1 MDEGSKKISNST
13 GLTMTEHTQITNEIL
28 SEYLIHF
35 PSLLDR
41 LQPRQGFRQVHQIAN
56 AR

>member
-1 MDEGSKKISNST
+1 MDEGSRKIKLNRPE
-13 GLTMTEHTQITNEIL
+13 MTEHTQITNEIL

-41 LQPRQGFRQVHQIAN
+41 LQPREGFRQVRQIAN